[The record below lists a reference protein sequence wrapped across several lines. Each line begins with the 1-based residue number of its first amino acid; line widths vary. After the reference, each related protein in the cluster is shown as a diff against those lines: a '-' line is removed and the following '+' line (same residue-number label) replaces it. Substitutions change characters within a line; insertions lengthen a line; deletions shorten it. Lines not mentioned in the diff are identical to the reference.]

1 MKDEI
6 TGLPL
11 LITVLD
17 SIKDRI
23 EKEKEVNIL
32 IVQILE
38 SSIYE
43 EEFGFD
49 VFDSWIKNLS
59 NLSKKL
65 ISMEFTPYENPII
78 FTTEPYSSLICLV
91 FPKNHDVKKF
101 INKFKNEIEKII
113 PAPTTITVKEIKF
126 DPLKRTE
133 RTIYQVI
140 NEVKIEHTKT
150 ETKMK
155 SNIKSLFRK

>member
-65 ISMEFTPYENPII
+65 ISMEF
-78 FTTEPYSSLICLV
+78 
-91 FPKNHDVKKF
+91 
-101 INKFKNEIEKII
+101 
-113 PAPTTITVKEIKF
+113 
-126 DPLKRTE
+126 
-133 RTIYQVI
+133 
-140 NEVKIEHTKT
+140 
-150 ETKMK
+150 
-155 SNIKSLFRK
+155 